1 MSRLSGPIRAAVTA
15 LREAL
20 GNEGIRRLE
29 IAWMVGIAADAAFLV
44 LLLVVVYGREGALA
58 IGVLGAVRMV
68 PAVLSGM
75 LSGSVLERVRGDRLL
90 VAIGVTRTASA
101 GLAAVVIATGGPTI
115 ALFVLAAVA
124 AAAGAPVRPIQATLM
139 PALARSPGEL
149 VASNMAWTTGEGLGS
164 FAGPFIAGL
173 LIAGHLEAG
182 AAIVAALG
190 FAITVVAVAGLRFEH
205 AADATGGAGHAGGG
219 LRLLDGFR
227 ALRRRP
233 VPRWMMLTVYG
244 QVLARGLLNTL
255 LVVASIEL
263 LGMGDAGVGLLNAAL
278 GIGGLVGAIFAVSL
292 TRTDQLVRTGC
303 ASLAYWG
310 APIAV
315 IGLLPFPGVALAAMV
330 VIGVANAVYDIA
342 VFTIFQ
348 RGCTNEERGP
358 VFSVFEGVAGLGS
371 VSGSLLA
378 PVLLVAFGTQG
389 ALAVAGSILPVLALV
404 VYGAIGR
411 DDRIAVVDEPTVRLL
426 RLVPVFAALPM
437 TAVER
442 VAAGLRRLE
451 VEPGTVLMRQGDEGD
466 EFIVIDEGEVEV
478 TVDGRPIHRLGHGSG
493 IGEIALVRSSP
504 RTATVIALS
513 PVAAYAV
520 DCRTFLA
527 AVSGPA
533 AAAITEHIAET
544 HLARSAAPA

>member
-1 MSRLSGPIRAAVTA
+1 MSRLSGPIRAAVAA

-44 LLLVVVYGREGALA
+44 LMLVVVYGREGALA
-58 IGVLGAVRMV
+58 TGVLGAVRMV
-68 PAVLSGM
+68 PAVVSGM

-90 VAIGVTRTASA
+90 VAIGLTRTASA
-101 GLAAVVIATGGPTI
+101 GLAALVIANGGPTI
-115 ALFVLAAVA
+115 VLFVLAAVA

-182 AAIVAALG
+182 AAIAAALG

-205 AADATGGAGHAGGG
+205 AADATGGAGHAASG

-292 TRTDQLVRTGC
+292 TRTDQLVRTGSV
-303 ASLAYWG
+303 SLAYWG

-315 IGLLPFPGVALAAMV
+315 IGLLPFPAVALAAMV

-378 PVLLVAFGTQG
+378 PVLLVAFGAQG